1 MRRNPVVAIF
11 LLIALALATAWGF
24 ATVLGQR
31 FRSGEV
37 YPQFSTFRS
46 DPLGA
51 KALYQALDGTGGVTC
66 ERNLRRLDKL
76 EGAKNHTLF
85 FLHVQAGDYFD
96 RSFTADF
103 IQKYAAAGGRVVLT
117 LDGQGQR
124 ILDTMER
131 SRAQAERE
139 RHEREAEER
148 RKKKLKKDGAKDGI
162 SKAEPSQPK
171 EASAKSKPKTTEADD
186 WDDPEDDDEK
196 PSSST
201 RSQSIARGLGVRVKM
216 MPYTLLAKGGDDLQW
231 RGSLPLD
238 KDELPQWHSNSYF
251 EFVAAD
257 DQVKRFVPVAGTN
270 KWTVHAGKQDRPMVI
285 ERTIGQG
292 SVVMLSDSYFA
303 SNEALFKEPR
313 PAFLSWLVGHAE
325 TVIFDETHLG
335 TGENPGIM
343 TLARRY
349 RLHGMF
355 IGALIL
361 FALFIWRNTMSLV
374 PPSHEEEASDAVAG
388 HGATAGLISL
398 IKRGVPSGAILKRCL
413 EVWKKSNPP
422 RTAVAQARM
431 QDAEYL
437 LSLEANKSRWQ
448 RNSAA
453 AYARICAVI
462 NPPRR

>member
-11 LLIALALATAWGF
+11 LFIAVALATAWGF

-51 KALYQALDGTGGVTC
+51 KALYQALDGTAGLTC
-66 ERNLRRLDKL
+66 ERNLRRLEKL

-85 FLHVQAGDYFD
+85 FLHVQAGNYFD
-96 RSFTADF
+96 RSFTSDF

-124 ILDTMER
+124 ILDNMER
-131 SRAQAERE
+131 GRSQEARE
-139 RHEREAEER
+139 RYEREAEER
-148 RKKKLKKDGAKDGI
+148 RKKRLEKKGAKAAPAKDDTT
-162 SKAEPSQPK
+162 KPKQPP
-171 EASAKSKPKTTEADD
+171 AKSKPKTSESED
-186 WDDPEDDDEK
+186 WDDPDQEDEHTVSK
-196 PSSST
+196 PLA
-201 RSQSIARGLGVRVKM
+201 QSIARGLGVRVKM
-216 MPYTLLAKGGDDLQW
+216 MPYTLLPKGGDDLQW
-231 RGSLPLD
+231 RGSLPLE

-257 DQVKRFVPVAGTN
+257 DAKKRFVAVPGTN

-292 SVVMLSDSYFA
+292 SIVMLSDSYFA
-303 SNEALFKEPR
+303 SNEALFKEPK
-313 PAFLSWLVGHAE
+313 PAFLSWLVGHAD

-349 RLHGMF
+349 HLHGMF
-355 IGALIL
+355 IGALVL

-374 PPSHEEEASDAVAG
+374 PPSHDEETSDAVAG

-398 IKRGVPSGAILKRCL
+398 IKRGVPSGGILKRCL

-453 AYARICAVI
+453 AYARICAAI
-462 NPPRR
+462 HPPRR